1 MERKPSDNQFK
12 SRIIIVCSSPVEG
25 NGAMKLPAVNA
36 VIINNL
42 SFKNSITYSDFIM
55 NPDIYHC
62 FELSFVS
69 SGLFSMLDSSLRQS
83 TREEVSCSRMLFNGE
98 CYLLSNFI
106 AIID

>member
-12 SRIIIVCSSPVEG
+12 SRIIIVCPSPVEG
-25 NGAMKLPAVNA
+25 NGAMKLPTINA
-36 VIINNL
+36 IIINNL

-69 SGLFSMLDSSLRQS
+69 SGLFSMLDSSLRQIQEK
-83 TREEVSCSRMLFNGE
+83 RFHVAECSSMANVTHYRTLS
-98 CYLLSNFI
+98 LL
-106 AIID
+106 